1 MMVMAED
8 DCTEFKHF
16 KMFKEQCQVGVGVG
30 IDVDRK
36 RASWEWKR
44 RLGGTVGNG
53 NAIVYRRR
61 EGNLEYIVVSDG
73 RGSQT
78 PLVENLISSRSG
90 AGAHGW
96 DCDVKINVRMG
107 KMNGI

>member
-1 MMVMAED
+1 MIALNLSILKCSKNNVRLGLGLGLGLMLTAKGLGTHKGE
-8 DCTEFKHF
+8 
-16 KMFKEQCQVGVGVG
+16 
-30 IDVDRK
+30 
-36 RASWEWKR
+36 R